1 VVTDRAYRARA
12 DAAWHTPGV
21 LWTLVLVAL
30 AVAVASYAQAVS
42 GFGFALIAS
51 PLIAALEGPRAAVV
65 GGAVVATLQSL
76 YVIRRLRPDVHWRP
90 VALITG
96 ASLLGMPLG
105 LLVFSTLSK
114 EGLTAVIGTL
124 VLASALLLWRGWRL
138 PDTRLTETLAGVVSG
153 SLATSTGTSG
163 PPIVITF
170 HGRGLRPNEFRASL
184 AAVFTLQGLAA
195 IGLFAAG
202 GKFDAQVWRV
212 IAVGTPAM
220 IAGWLAGN
228 RTFDR
233 IDPDRFRKIVLGM
246 LVTSGLVAVA
256 GAFLS
261 T

>member
-1 VVTDRAYRARA
+1 V
-12 DAAWHTPGV
+12 DAAWHTPVV

-51 PLIAALEGPRAAVV
+51 PLIATMEGPKAAVV

-76 YVIRRLRPDVHWRP
+76 YVMRRLRPDVAWRA
-90 VALITG
+90 VAFITG

-105 LLVFSTLSK
+105 LLIFSRLSK
-114 EGLTAVIGTL
+114 QDLTAVIGIL
-124 VLASALLLWRGWRL
+124 VLAFALLLWRGWRL
-138 PDTRLTETLAGVVSG
+138 PDTRLTEAVAGVVSG
-153 SLATSTGTSG
+153 TLATSTGTSG

-170 HGRGLRPNEFRASL
+170 HGRGLEPNAFRASL
-184 AAVFTLQGLAA
+184 AGVFTVQGLAA

-202 GKFDAQVWRV
+202 GKFDADVWRV

-220 IAGWLAGN
+220 VVGWLAGN

-233 IDPDRFRKIVLGM
+233 IDPNRFRKIVLGM
-246 LVTSGLVAVA
+246 LVVSGLAAVVDA
-256 GAFLS
+256 LLS
-261 T
+261 A

>member
-1 VVTDRAYRARA
+1 
-12 DAAWHTPGV
+12 V

-51 PLIAALEGPRAAVV
+51 PLIATVEGPKTAVV

-76 YVIRRLRPDVHWRP
+76 YVIRALRPDVHWRP

-105 LLVFSTLSK
+105 LLAFSRLSK
-114 EGLTAVIGTL
+114 QELTAVIGAL
-124 VLASALLLWRGWRL
+124 VLLFALLMWRGWRL
-138 PDTRLTETLAGVVSG
+138 PDTRLTEVIAGIVSG

-170 HGRGLRPNEFRASL
+170 HGRGLRPNAFRACL
-184 AAVFTLQGLAA
+184 AGVFTLQGLATV
-195 IGLFAAG
+195 GLFAAA
-202 GKFDAQVWRV
+202 GKFDADVWRV

-220 IAGWLAGN
+220 VAGWLAGN
-228 RTFDR
+228 RLFVR

-246 LVTSGLVAVA
+246 LVVSGLVAVG